1 MAVKILTRN
10 SNIHGNVRPKSCFPK
25 MTQPLILGCLQ
36 TVAKNGFVH
45 VKHLESSTAQKQR
58 KFIKWQT
65 HVNQIIKGYQKN

>member
-1 MAVKILTRN
+1 MEMWN
-10 SNIHGNVRPKSCFPK
+10 PNPKNDTTFD
-25 MTQPLILGCLQ
+25 LGHLQ

-45 VKHLESSTAQKQR
+45 IKHLESSTAQKQR